1 MNLKDLKQFS
11 TKIRKNILLA
21 AFSAGAKSAHIGG
34 ALSISDIIAV
44 LYGKV
49 MKLNSNNPLDENRDR
64 LILSKGHACLAL
76 YSALVEK
83 KFFPK
88 SELENFEKS
97 GSFLLGHPVM
107 NKEKGIEFSTGSLG
121 MGVSLGI
128 GVALAAKKKNKNFH
142 TYIIVGDGECN
153 EGSIWE
159 SALYAAHA
167 KLDNLTIIID
177 KNNLQ
182 QTGKNQDILNLDNLT
197 EKFKSFNWHTI
208 EIDGHN
214 IESINNTLTINTTNN
229 KPKAIIANTIK
240 GKGVSLFENNNEWH
254 HSILVKKNY
263 EIALKELDDNEK
275 K

>member
-1 MNLKDLKQFS
+1 MNLKDLKQLS
-11 TKIRKNILLA
+11 IKIRKNILLA

-34 ALSISDIIAV
+34 AFSVSDIIAV
-44 LYGKV
+44 LYGNV
-49 MKLNSNNPLDENRDR
+49 IKLDSNNPLDENRDR

-83 KFFPK
+83 NFFPR
-88 SELENFEKS
+88 SELESFEKS

-121 MGVSLGI
+121 MGISLGI

-167 KLDNLTIIID
+167 KLDNLTVIID

-182 QTGKNQDILNLDNLT
+182 QTGKNQDILNLDNLP

-214 IESINNTLTINTTNN
+214 IESINSALTNNATNN

-240 GKGVSLFENNNEWH
+240 GKGISIFEDNNEWH

-263 EIALKELDDNEK
+263 DMALKELNEYEK
-275 K
+275 N